1 MKSFADGDSTAILGL
16 DPAVGKE
23 AQMPIS
29 DDLASTELLRI
40 GPIKVVQV
48 FTSTSS
54 GDVAVTEKLGYE
66 FVPFSEYKH
75 LCSGKPLRR
84 YEPTQEHC

>member
-1 MKSFADGDSTAILGL
+1 MS
-16 DPAVGKE
+16 VGKE

-29 DDLASTELLRI
+29 DDSASTERLRM

-48 FTSTSS
+48 FTAPAS
-54 GDVAVTEKLGYE
+54 GDVPVTEKLGYE

-75 LCSGKPLRR
+75 LCSDKPLSR
-84 YEPTQEHC
+84 YEPAQDRR